1 MKKCIIVMIML
12 LRVTLCFYK
21 KGKGVCVGVVYV
33 CVGVYV
39 CGFVCVCVCVCEQV
53 CVKEVKG

>member
-1 MKKCIIVMIML
+1 MIML